1 MPRTVEPAIA
11 PGTMSSVPQP
21 TLVVD
26 DELTLRPFRFSD
38 VDRVIKAFN
47 DPAIRH
53 WHTRR
58 LDSVIEAR
66 EWIGY
71 CHLLWLQEKG
81 PNFAIVDA
89 ADQLLGRVVLY
100 TDLEAGTAEIGYWV
114 LPDARGHRVATRA
127 ARAVTRWGH
136 DELGVRRIL
145 LEHAVRNTASC
156 GVAQSLGYALE
167 GTARS
172 LYVLDDGIHDVHLHA
187 HVIGD

>member
-38 VDRVIKAFN
+38 VDRVIEAFN

-127 ARAVTRWGH
+127 ARAVTQWGH

-145 LEHAVRNTASC
+145 LEHAVHNTASC